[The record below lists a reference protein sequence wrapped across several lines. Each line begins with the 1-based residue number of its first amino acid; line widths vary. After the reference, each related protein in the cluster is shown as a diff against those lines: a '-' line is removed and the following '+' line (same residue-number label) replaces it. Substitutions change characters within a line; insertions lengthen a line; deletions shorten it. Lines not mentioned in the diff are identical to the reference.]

1 MNYEGVRMLAHENY
15 PPSGWR
21 QRMLRAAI
29 EMLGRSTVA
38 HRLNVPYALLDDWLE
53 DSRAMPAWKLSL
65 LVDLIEAENVG
76 GTDAVQAA

>member
-1 MNYEGVRMLAHENY
+1 MLAHENY

-38 HRLNVPYALLDDWLE
+38 HRLNVPYGLLDDWLE

>member
-1 MNYEGVRMLAHENY
+1 MLAHENY

>member
-1 MNYEGVRMLAHENY
+1 MLAHEKSR
-15 PPSGWR
+15 PSAWR
-21 QRMLRAAI
+21 QRMLRGAI

-53 DSRAMPAWKLSL
+53 DSRTMPAWKLSM

-76 GTDAVQAA
+76 STNALQAG

>member
-1 MNYEGVRMLAHENY
+1 MLAHENL

-21 QRMLRAAI
+21 QRLLRGAI

-53 DSRAMPAWKLSL
+53 DSRAMPAWKLSML
-65 LVDLIEAENVG
+65 LDLIEVENVG
-76 GTDAVQAA
+76 GTSAIHAG

>member
-1 MNYEGVRMLAHENY
+1 MLAHENSR
-15 PPSGWR
+15 PSGWR
-21 QRMLRAAI
+21 QRMLRGAI

-53 DSRAMPAWKLSL
+53 DSRTMPAWKLSM

-76 GTDAVQAA
+76 SPYATHAG